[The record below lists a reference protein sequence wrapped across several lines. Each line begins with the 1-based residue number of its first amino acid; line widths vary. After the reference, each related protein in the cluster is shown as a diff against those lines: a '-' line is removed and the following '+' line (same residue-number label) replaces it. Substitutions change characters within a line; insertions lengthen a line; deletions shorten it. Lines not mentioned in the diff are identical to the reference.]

1 MNFLAHIYLS
11 GNQERVMIG
20 NFIGDF
26 VKGKAWEEFDSAIQ
40 RGILLH
46 REIDRYT
53 DDHKVVIKTKERLR
67 PKYHHY
73 APVISDV
80 FYDHF
85 LASLWENYHP
95 TPLLDF
101 TRSFYEVTTHYRD
114 VIPERAQ
121 KMLFY
126 MERDNWLY
134 NYQFVEGINR
144 ALTGMSQR
152 TPFRSKMEQAAVDLK
167 TDYESY
173 QLEFE
178 AFFPDLVRHSELFL
192 ETL

>member
-1 MNFLAHIYLS
+1 M
-11 GNQERVMIG
+11 
-20 NFIGDF
+20 
-26 VKGKAWEEFDSAIQ
+26 
-40 RGILLH
+40 
-46 REIDRYT
+46 
-53 DDHKVVIKTKERLR
+53 
-67 PKYHHY
+67 
-73 APVISDV
+73 
-80 FYDHF
+80 
-85 LASLWENYHP
+85 
-95 TPLLDF
+95 
-101 TRSFYEVTTHYRD
+101 TTHYRD